1 MSNLIKYKK
10 AFKDSLSIKENLI
23 NDKLEYESV
32 PEWDSIGHMSLM
44 SSIEQAFKIS
54 INTDDVVD
62 FSSFKKGKLILK
74 KYKVKI

>member
-62 FSSFKKGKLILK
+62 WFI
-74 KYKVKI
+74 

>member
-1 MSNLIKYKK
+1 M
-10 AFKDSLSIKENLI
+10 LSIKENLI

-32 PEWDSIGHMSLM
+32 PEWDPIGHMSLM